1 MSRSFI
7 FLLAAIMLLLAAYWV
22 KVTLFPTLGML
33 SVLGVVTM
41 FVGHRALQNHAIAT
55 AKSE

>member
-1 MSRSFI
+1 
-7 FLLAAIMLLLAAYWV
+7 MLLLAAYWV